1 MLSSV
6 SAAIKATH
14 SSAVASRLE
23 DIYGEWEEK
32 TPTILITG
40 ACAKLL
46 VFIAQSMLE
55 SRVIHSESYDRYLL
69 PVSKSVLFC
78 SDTHMY
84 RIPGSI
90 KSTNIAL
97 RIIVHID
104 THSNTLQERTISRTL
119 NKKL

>member
-32 TPTILITG
+32 TPTILIT
-40 ACAKLL
+40 AKLL